1 MNDAPSWQ
9 WPEPQWRGHVD
20 KVRAGRALAHP
31 DPARRWKGGAKAAVL
46 LSFDSDHETPS
57 LRDSETSP
65 GRMAQGEYG
74 ARVGVPRILEL
85 LRRYEAP
92 ASFYIPAV
100 CALLRPDEVPTYVE
114 QGHEV
119 AVHGWIHE
127 RNTLLSYEQELDLL
141 GRATDVL
148 HRQSGARPVGIR
160 TPSWDF
166 SDSTLDVI
174 RELGFVYDSS
184 LMADDEPYE
193 LLADGSPTGIVE
205 IPVEW
210 IRDDA
215 PYLMMDRFSGLRPH
229 AAPSARPDLEGR
241 IRRRLCRGRCLPAH
255 HAPAHHRP
263 PLPDARAGRTDG
275 THPHARRRLDHHA
288 RRPGNARCIPTHH
301 QDGHFM
307 SELTTLEPIHDTKL
321 SARGRKAIIA
331 GGIGNAVEWVDWAVY
346 TTFSSILPTTS
357 SPRAIP
363 SRRSWRPSRFS
374 PSGRDAARRRGGH
387 GRLRRPHGRKKGLV
401 LTIGLMAGA
410 TAVIGF
416 APTYERS
423 ASCPHHF
430 GGRPDGPGILCRRRV
445 RVFLG
450 LPG

>member
-1 MNDAPSWQ
+1 MNDAQSWQ
-9 WPEPQWRGHVD
+9 WAEPQWRGHVN
-20 KVRAGRALAHP
+20 KVRAGQPLTDP
-31 DPARRWKGGAKAAVL
+31 DPALRWKGGAKAAVL

-57 LRDSETSP
+57 LRDGETSP

-74 ARVGVPRILEL
+74 ARAGVPRILEL
-85 LRRYEAP
+85 LHRYEAP

-100 CALLRPDEVPTYVE
+100 CALLRPDEVPTYVD

-127 RNTLLSYEQELDLL
+127 RNTLLTHEQELDLL

-193 LLADGSPTGIVE
+193 LLADGVQTGIVE

-229 AAPSARPDLEGR
+229 MPPRHLLQIWKDEFDAAYAESGVFQL
-241 IRRRLCRGRCLPAH
+241 
-255 HAPAHHRP
+255 
-263 PLPDARAGRTDG
+263 TM
-275 THPHARRRLDHHA
+275 HPHIIGHRSRMLILAELMEHIRSHDVWITTHA
-288 RRPGNARCIPTHH
+288 DLATHVAS
-301 QDGHFM
+301 Q
-307 SELTTLEPIHDTKL
+307 LTT
-321 SARGRKAIIA
+321 RM
-331 GGIGNAVEWVDWAVY
+331 
-346 TTFSSILPTTS
+346 
-357 SPRAIP
+357 
-363 SRRSWRPSRFS
+363 
-374 PSGRDAARRRGGH
+374 
-387 GRLRRPHGRKKGLV
+387 
-401 LTIGLMAGA
+401 TI
-410 TAVIGF
+410 
-416 APTYERS
+416 S
-423 ASCPHHF
+423 
-430 GGRPDGPGILCRRRV
+430 
-445 RVFLG
+445 
-450 LPG
+450 